1 MTAHKKKKKEDK
13 KDEFRVDES
22 ELQALGERIA
32 QRKIED
38 GDWDT
43 LSRYLA
49 LVLRLSA
56 ALQFGRIKM
65 KRITRML
72 FGKRTEKEK
81 KKDPPEDPKPPVSS
95 EDESHHAS
103 DADKQRK
110 ADAASSDE
118 GNSEE
123 TVKGHGRR
131 SVNEFQNTATVAC
144 KHEKL
149 NHGDTCPDCESG
161 RLYALAAEVIIRF
174 KGNPPITGTKYERE
188 RMRCHTCG
196 SVFKASLPEGVSNE
210 KYDASAKVSIVMNKY
225 GMGTPFYRLGMQ
237 QAQQLIPLAPSV
249 QWELAED
256 AANGYLP
263 VWLEFKRLVAK
274 ADLIFI
280 DDTPFKIL
288 ADGKK
293 QPLTGIVARI
303 GERWITLYLIGPE
316 AAGKK
321 LAEILKSRP
330 QHLSPPLQMSDAL
343 SGNQQDLVQVIV
355 LLCMVHCR
363 RQFFEIKDFYPEVCE
378 PVIEAI
384 RQVYHNEKTIR
395 DLSLDAADRLAYHQT
410 HSLPLLERM
419 RAWLQQQCD
428 QHLIEPNSPLG
439 KAVQYLNKHW
449 DGLTGFCRHEDA
461 PLDSNV
467 VERALKMTIANRKNC
482 YFFKTSHGANVGC
495 LLMSMIKTA
504 TQAAVSPF
512 AYLEAL
518 LRNRTELRKNPGLW
532 MPWNYQTQLQ

>member
-1 MTAHKKKKKEDK
+1 MSAHKKKKKGGK
-13 KDEFRVDES
+13 ADEFHVDES
-22 ELQALGERIA
+22 ELQALSERIA

-49 LVLRLSA
+49 LVLKLSA

-65 KRITRML
+65 KRITRIL

-95 EDESHHAS
+95 EDVSHNAS
-103 DADKQRK
+103 DTGKQQK
-110 ADAASSDE
+110 ADDASIDE
-118 GNSEE
+118 GSSEK
-123 TVKGHGRR
+123 TGKGHGRR
-131 SVNEFQNTATVAC
+131 SVNEFQNTATVVC
-144 KHEKL
+144 R
-149 NHGDTCPDCESG
+149 HGHHKPGDICPDCESG
-161 RLYALAAEVIIRF
+161 RLYAMAAAIIIRF
-174 KGNPPITGTKYERE
+174 TGNPPITGTKYEQE
-188 RMRCHTCG
+188 KMRCNTCG
-196 SVFKASLPEGVSNE
+196 SIIKADLPEGVSNE

-263 VWLEFKRLVAK
+263 VYLEFKRLVAQ

-280 DDTPFKIL
+280 DDTPYRIL

-303 GERWITLYLIGPE
+303 GAQWITLYLSGPE

-321 LAEILKSRP
+321 LAEILKLRP
-330 QHLSPPLQMSDAL
+330 PYLPPPLQMSDAL
-343 SGNQQDLVQVIV
+343 SGNQQDLVQVTV

-378 PVIEAI
+378 PVLEAI
-384 RQVYHNEKTIR
+384 RLVYRNEKDIR
-395 DLSLDAADRLAYHQT
+395 DLHLDAADRLAYHQT

-419 RAWLQQQCD
+419 RAWLQQQSD

-439 KAVQYLNKHW
+439 KAVRYLNKHW
-449 DGLTGFCRHEDA
+449 DGLTGFCRYAGA

-467 VERALKMTIANRKNC
+467 VERALKMTISNRKNS
-482 YFFKTSHGANVGC
+482 YFFKTGHGADVGC
-495 LLMSMIKTA
+495 LLMSMIRTA
-504 TQAAVSPF
+504 TQSAISPF
-512 AYLEAL
+512 AYLETL
-518 LRNRTELRKNPGLW
+518 LRHRKELRQNPALW
-532 MPWNYQTQLQ
+532 MPWNYQTQAP

>member
-1 MTAHKKKKKEDK
+1 MSAHKKKKKEDK
-13 KDEFRVDES
+13 KDEFHVDES
-22 ELQALGERIA
+22 ELQALSERIA

-38 GDWDT
+38 SDWDT

-56 ALQFGRIKM
+56 ALQFGKIKM
-65 KRITRML
+65 KRITRIL

-81 KKDPPEDPKPPVSS
+81 KKDPPEDPKPPVSAK
-95 EDESHHAS
+95 DDAHNAS
-103 DADKQRK
+103 DVGKQQK

-118 GNSEE
+118 GNSEK
-123 TVKGHGRR
+123 TVKGHGRH
-131 SVNEFQNTATVAC
+131 SVSEFQNTAVVVC
-144 KHEKL
+144 R
-149 NHGDTCPDCESG
+149 HGHHKPGDICSDCESG

-174 KGNPPITGTKYERE
+174 KGNPPITGTKYEQE
-188 RMRCHTCG
+188 KMRCNTCG
-196 SVFKASLPEGVSNE
+196 AIFKADLPEGVSNE

-225 GMGTPFYRLGMQ
+225 SMGTPFYRFSVQ
-237 QAQQLIPLAPSV
+237 QAQQLIPLAASV
-249 QWELAED
+249 QWELVED
-256 AANGYLP
+256 AANGFLP
-263 VWLEFKRLVAK
+263 VWLEFKRLVAR

-288 ADGKK
+288 ASGKR
-293 QPLTGIVARI
+293 QPLTGIVART
-303 GERWITLYLIGPE
+303 GERWITLYLTGPE

-321 LAEILKSRP
+321 LAEILKLRP
-330 QHLSPPLQMSDAL
+330 PHLSPPLQMSDAL
-343 SGNQQDLVQVIV
+343 AGNQQDLVQVIV

-378 PVIEAI
+378 PVLEAI
-384 RQVYHNEKTIR
+384 RQVYHSERIIQNLK
-395 DLSLDAADRLAYHQT
+395 LDATDRLAYHQA

-449 DGLTGFCRHEDA
+449 NGLTGFCRHEGA
-461 PLDSNV
+461 PLDSNP
-467 VERALKMTIANRKNC
+467 VERALKMAIANRKNS
-482 YFFKTSHGANVGC
+482 YFFRTDHGASVGC

-532 MPWNYQTQLQ
+532 MPWNYQAQLQ